1 MADLTTKMKSVKR
14 YFEEKNL
21 EKKNLF
27 YFSPS
32 AQTMNPKN
40 SKLVPQHHHRTHAIL
55 EDHPFISFSQKNDKF
70 FTVKLDDL
78 NSENQQV
85 LEEIQK
91 KKELKKLIIEDLE
104 EPTEKSD
111 FINLKFGKKYFFSKL
126 YNAGPIGVKNEQFP
140 NSDTN
145 RNSTQRNSSSNT
157 SNENYNLT
165 LSTRLSS
172 VEEEK
177 LKKEKC
183 IKIMDLPKKMEE
195 NEKSANSKYS
205 NNMPSSTVKKKKNLL
220 ERILSE
226 SNAPEA
232 KKQSKDFYHEFEIE
246 RKVKEMEKEINSLKD
261 VNQNFTYEI
270 NELKKMNELLEEKNK
285 ELVQKNV
292 TFEKR
297 LNETNEFIIAS
308 MKEIL
313 NGKMLVK

>member
-1 MADLTTKMKSVKR
+1 MSDLTTKMKHVKR

-27 YFSPS
+27 YLSPS
-32 AQTMNPKN
+32 AQTMNPQK
-40 SKLVPQHHHRTHAIL
+40 SKMIPQHHHRTHAML
-55 EDHPFISFSQKNDKF
+55 EDHHFISFSQKNDKF

-78 NSENQQV
+78 NSESQQV
-85 LEEIQK
+85 LDEIQK

-126 YNAGPIGVKNEQFP
+126 YNAGLNVVKNEQFP

-145 RNSTQRNSSSNT
+145 RNSNQRNSSTNT

-177 LKKEKC
+177 TKRENC
-183 IKIMDLPKKMEE
+183 VKIMDLPKKIEE
-195 NEKSANSKYS
+195 TENFSNPKNS
-205 NNMPSSTVKKKKNLL
+205 NNAVNSTVKKKKSLL

-226 SNAPEA
+226 SNAPE
-232 KKQSKDFYHEFEIE
+232 KKIQNVYQEFEIE
-246 RKVKEMEKEINSLKD
+246 RKVKEMEKEINILKNC
-261 VNQNFTYEI
+261 NQNFEHEI
-270 NELKKMNELLEEKNK
+270 SELQKKNELLEEKNK
-285 ELVQKNV
+285 ELFKKNE

-297 LNETNEFIIAS
+297 LYETNELIIAS

-313 NGKMLVK
+313 NGKMFVK